1 VNAPAKIRHASDST
15 EWMSVGEAAAQCGMS
30 EETVRRHL
38 LKGTIPVRALRVGT
52 SIRIDRPAWDDW
64 FTASLLNTN

>member
-1 VNAPAKIRHASDST
+1 VTAPAKTRHARDSDQ
-15 EWMSVGEAAAQCGMS
+15 WMSVGEASAQCGMS

-52 SIRIDRPAWDDW
+52 SIRIDRPAWDKW
-64 FTASLLNTN
+64 FAASLVNAN